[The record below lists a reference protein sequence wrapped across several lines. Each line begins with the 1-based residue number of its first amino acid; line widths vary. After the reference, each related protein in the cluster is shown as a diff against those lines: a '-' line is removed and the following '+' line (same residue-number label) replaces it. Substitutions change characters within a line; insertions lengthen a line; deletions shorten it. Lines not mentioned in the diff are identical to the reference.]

1 MIYLKYVLIIGMLK
15 FLTDL
20 FELFIKTKNLY
31 TDNTLSEGV
40 IEKIV
45 SCVISSKEYNIYEG
59 IYLRT

>member
-1 MIYLKYVLIIGMLK
+1 MLK

-45 SCVISSKEYNIYEG
+45 SCVISSKDTAIMN
-59 IYLRT
+59 